1 MEKFRKIKTIYLF
14 SIPGYS
20 PFFSLKLYV
29 LKKIKKQNFMR
40 KYN

>member
-1 MEKFRKIKTIYLF
+1 MKKFRKIKTICLF

-20 PFFSLKLYV
+20 PFSSLTV
-29 LKKIKKQNFMR
+29 RDQKIKKQNFMR